1 MQNLPQNEL
10 EQIAKMRHIKIYKNM
25 SKKGLL
31 IALLKSERNF
41 AELHKINSNNE
52 RTEKFIKHFHMLRRK
67 FQKTKLI
74 GKKLHKIRKNEN
86 LSRLKKEEKKKY
98 LT

>member
-1 MQNLPQNEL
+1 
-10 EQIAKMRHIKIYKNM
+10 M
-25 SKKGLL
+25 SKKGLF

-98 LT
+98 LTEL